1 MNSKENY
8 LKGFLFCAFA
18 LLLSLYSTTVF
29 GVEVTLQW
37 DANTEPNLDHYV
49 IYWGKIPG
57 PPYANNSENLGNFI
71 DKNTTTYTV
80 TALDTEQIYFFAA
93 KAFNTKGLES
103 VYSNKVDTSGGDPSA
118 SSASASG
125 GGAGGSGAGGGGCF
139 IATAAYG
146 SSMDQHVRVLR
157 EFRDS
162 FLLTN
167 NVGRSFV
174 ELYYS
179 CSPSVADFIANH
191 DTPRLVVRWG
201 LLPMVGVSWIALNI
215 GLIPT
220 LAFILLIL
228 VFINISA
235 VVLFRR
241 IRMQTHRT

>member
-18 LLLSLYSTTVF
+18 LLLSLYSTAVF

-57 PPYANNSENLGNFI
+57 PPYANNSEDLGDFI

-80 TALDTEQIYFFAA
+80 TALDKLQIYFFAA
-93 KAFNTKGLES
+93 KAFNTKGLGS

-118 SSASASG
+118 SSTSASSTSASG
-125 GGAGGSGAGGGGCF
+125 GGASGSGCF

-146 SSMDQHVRVLR
+146 SSMEPHVMVLR
-157 EFRDS
+157 DFCDR

-167 NVGRSFV
+167 NVGRSFLD
-174 ELYYS
+174 LYYTY
-179 CSPSVADFIANH
+179 SPSVADFIANH

-220 LAFILLIL
+220 LVFILLIL